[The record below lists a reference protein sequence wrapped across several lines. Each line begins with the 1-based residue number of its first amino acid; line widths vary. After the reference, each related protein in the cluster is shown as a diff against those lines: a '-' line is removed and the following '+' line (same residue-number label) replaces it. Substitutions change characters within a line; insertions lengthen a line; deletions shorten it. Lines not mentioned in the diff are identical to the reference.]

1 MTETVSVILL
11 PFFMVLVFCSILGVK
26 PDIIVKLFTDIL
38 VVLIRGLTV
47 VLAAIFKGLVEATE
61 LLIMA
66 KLMSRQQ
73 PGNFQ
78 QAPKRSKVKVSVMD
92 DGDSQ

>member
-1 MTETVSVILL
+1 
-11 PFFMVLVFCSILGVK
+11 
-26 PDIIVKLFTDIL
+26 
-38 VVLIRGLTV
+38 
-47 VLAAIFKGLVEATE
+47 
-61 LLIMA
+61 MA
-66 KLMSRQQ
+66 RLMSRQQ

>member
-1 MTETVSVILL
+1 MTETVAAILL

-26 PDIIVKLFTDIL
+26 ADIIVKLFTDIL

-47 VLAAIFKGLVEATE
+47 VLAAIFKGMVEATE

-78 QAPKRSKVKVSVMD
+78 QAQKRSKVKVSVMD

>member
-1 MTETVSVILL
+1 MTELVAAILL

-26 PDIIVKLFTDIL
+26 ADIIVKLFTDIL

-47 VLAAIFKGLVEATE
+47 VLAAIFKGMVEATE